1 MHSHLVLPGA
11 GLSRF
16 HTGQLPSS
24 PSLFRSALRSLS
36 ALPFA
41 LSVFLLFSFFFL
53 FFLFFLRS
61 THRDPRSI
69 PTPLL
74 SYKSS
79 SRSPPPLPDFVH
91 SIQHSFRA
99 TTSSI
104 SARFLPSFLPFFLTI
119 PFWKKNNVEI
129 FIEFLIFFSVRKAEL
144 FVNYCFQVK
153 RFLLSSIGFKIRI
166 LLVDFEFSIWF
177 LNS

>member
-79 SRSPPPLPDFVH
+79 SRSPPPLPDFIH

-104 SARFLPSFLPFFLTI
+104 SARFFPSFLPFFLS
-119 PFWKKNNVEI
+119 FFLRSEKKNVET
-129 FIEFLIFFSVRKAEL
+129 FIEFLIFFSIRKAEL

-166 LLVDFEFSIWF
+166 LLVDFEFSI
-177 LNS
+177 